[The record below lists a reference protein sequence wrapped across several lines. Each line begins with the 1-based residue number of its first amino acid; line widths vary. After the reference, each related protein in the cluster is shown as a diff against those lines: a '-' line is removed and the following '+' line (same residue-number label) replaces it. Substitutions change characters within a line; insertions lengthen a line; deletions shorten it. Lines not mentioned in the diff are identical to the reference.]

1 MTHKAND
8 GGPAHPLPH
17 PSQHIPGISV
27 RDFFAAAA
35 LTGMFATE
43 ANPRIGTTEE
53 PYQTSKHA
61 KDFANAAYRLADA
74 MMAERAK

>member
-1 MTHKAND
+1 VTHKSND

-35 LTGMFATE
+35 LTGFA
-43 ANPRIGTTEE
+43 ANPTT
-53 PYQTSKHA
+53 
-61 KDFANAAYRLADA
+61 KDGGAIIATACYRMADF

>member
-1 MTHKAND
+1 VLEGGQVTHKSND

-35 LTGMFATE
+35 LASMLTE
-43 ANPRIGTTEE
+43 PAVKIRNPEDLASVAHGC
-53 PYQTSKHA
+53 YL
-61 KDFANAAYRLADA
+61 LADA

>member
-1 MTHKAND
+1 VTHKSND

-35 LTGMFATE
+35 LGGFL
-43 ANPRIGTTEE
+43 ANPTTKED
-53 PYQTSKHA
+53 PKIVATACYRMA
-61 KDFANAAYRLADA
+61 DF